1 MAVRRC
7 CTTETVIGSGAAV
20 SLSLSGLADTIS
32 GLLVDRLRQSKPL
45 PSLPTTWPRLLA
57 SPPARSELD
66 LRFHRFRDACRC
78 RLSGAFDVGVER
90 GIAERGDQLLHL
102 AVRVGSKHCHQHLAA
117 LRDRRHA
124 GIPENIEESDLR
136 RLRRVV

>member
-90 GIAERGDQLLHL
+90 GRSEER
-102 AVRVGSKHCHQHLAA
+102 RVGKGCSA
-117 LRDRRHA
+117 
-124 GIPENIEESDLR
+124 
-136 RLRRVV
+136 RVG